1 MYEIYGHAIIIHNHM
16 QGQNYVLVLSI
27 FIAIYAGPKTLPITK
42 KNNNL
47 NFQVSTF
54 TPKMK
59 VRGKQEQQQQ

>member
-16 QGQNYVLVLSI
+16 QGQNYVSVLSI
-27 FIAIYAGPKTLPITK
+27 FIATHAGPKTHPIAK
-42 KNNNL
+42 KKNNL

-59 VRGKQEQQQQ
+59 LRGKQEQQE